1 MSAAD
6 AEPVGSIAEEAFK
19 LFRAVAG
26 AAPTDEESSAG
37 TTGHA
42 CTTVW
47 CPVCQVVGFVRDNP
61 DAVASV
67 TRSAAELARSV
78 RHLIDTAQAPQE
90 PQ

>member
-6 AEPVGSIAEEAFK
+6 AEPVGSIAEEAAK
-19 LFRAVAG
+19 LFRVLTFSPSTEDGSGATGAG
-26 AAPTDEESSAG
+26 HVCSTA
-37 TTGHA
+37 
-42 CTTVW
+42 W

-61 DAVASV
+61 EGIAAV

-78 RHLIDTAQAPQE
+78 RDLIDTAQAPQE